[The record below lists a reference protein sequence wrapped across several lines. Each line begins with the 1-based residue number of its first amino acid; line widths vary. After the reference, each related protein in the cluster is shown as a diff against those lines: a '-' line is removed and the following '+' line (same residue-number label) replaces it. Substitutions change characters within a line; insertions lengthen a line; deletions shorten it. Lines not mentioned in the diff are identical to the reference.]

1 MRQMCRNAIF
11 RNGFN
16 IPQDF
21 GIATFDKND
30 AFDIYATDLLYVRQ
44 PLESFAKELIRILVG
59 EIRGDQEFG
68 AAEHIVLGAEI
79 VNKGAG
85 R

>member
-1 MRQMCRNAIF
+1 MEKSAGSRYEGFKSQIDMQMQSAF
-11 RNGFN
+11 TSYFSKFMGVS
-16 IPQDF
+16 P
-21 GIATFDKND
+21 D
-30 AFDIYATDLLYVRQ
+30 A
-44 PLESFAKELIRILVG
+44 ELIRILVG
-59 EIRGDQEFG
+59 EIRGDQEFD